1 MRSSTT
7 QPPTYLH
14 LVKLLINPLAPDSDI
29 RITPLGLHF
38 QREPDF
44 ARWSAL
50 GIQISRVLR
59 SIEFTIGDWLVYGDE
74 NFCRPGPGRPT
85 NCNYQEAIRTTGLDV
100 ALLRDY
106 AYVSRRVHLSRRTDK
121 LSWTHH
127 RLVAKLPPEKQKYW
141 LELAANH
148 AEHISVK
155 RLRKSICADRL
166 VSLEELKMPAGDR
179 AIITHIPPINRLT
192 LWWEDAGGR
201 DWLRT
206 RSKAQLRNMLV
217 DFKPAIDIVNAL
229 HSEFEMRPGEY
240 W

>member
-1 MRSSTT
+1 MA
-7 QPPTYLH
+7 PT
-14 LVKLLINPLAPDSDI
+14 PDI
-29 RITPLGLHF
+29 RVTPLGLRF
-38 QREPDF
+38 QGDPDF
-44 ARWSAL
+44 EKWSAL
-50 GIQISRVLR
+50 AAQIGRALR
-59 SIEFTIGDWLVYGDE
+59 SVEFSIGDWLVYGDE
-74 NFCRPGPGRPT
+74 NFRRPGPGRPT
-85 NCNYQEAIRTTGLDV
+85 NCNYEAAIRATSMD
-100 ALLRDY
+100 APLLRDY
-106 AYVSRRVHLSRRTDK
+106 AYVSRHVHLSRRTDK

-155 RLRKSICADRL
+155 RLRKSICVDRL
-166 VSLEELKMPAGDR
+166 VSLEELKTPAGDR

-206 RSKAQLRNMLV
+206 RSKVQLRNMLV